1 MIANNI
7 LITIF
12 NKLLDLNSGSKNELR
27 KYNGKSFILNIIGLK
42 LKARINEDGLL
53 NSCDDLND
61 DEVVTTIIIPVSIA
75 PFLIIQDKLELFR
88 QIKIIGD
95 SSFAAN
101 FLEILS
107 KLNFAGIYAKVSPMS
122 GVLLKQLENIL
133 ITIKDYFM
141 HISNNISLSLS
152 EYMLY
157 ESGDIVNKHKIEQ
170 FCTSVD
176 ELKARTTLLEK
187 KIKASIR

>member
-12 NKLLDLNSGSKNELR
+12 NKLLDLNSGSRNELR

-53 NSCDDLND
+53 SDCDDLSNEKID
-61 DEVVTTIIIPVSIA
+61 AAIIIPMSIA
-75 PFLIIQDKLELFR
+75 PFLITQDKLELFR

-95 SSFAAN
+95 NSFATN

-107 KLNFAGIYAKVSPMS
+107 KLNFTGIYAKVSPIN

-133 ITIKDYFM
+133 ISIKNYFS
-141 HISNNISLSLS
+141 HINSNMSRSFS
-152 EYMLY
+152 EYMVY
-157 ESGDIVNKHKIEQ
+157 ETGDIVNKHKIEQ
-170 FCTSVD
+170 FCTNVD

-187 KIKASIR
+187 KIKAYAK